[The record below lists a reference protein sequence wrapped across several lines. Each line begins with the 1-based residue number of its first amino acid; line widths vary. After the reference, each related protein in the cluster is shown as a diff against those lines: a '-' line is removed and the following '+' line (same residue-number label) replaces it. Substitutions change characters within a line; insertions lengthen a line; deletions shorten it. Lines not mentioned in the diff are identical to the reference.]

1 MGMGRATQVANRL
14 PPAPAALL
22 LPDSNPCLQTA
33 SEAAPPPPR
42 PFCSYFGWKIISNKM
57 KNSPNV
63 NERFSIVQEV
73 LPAMKLVK

>member
-1 MGMGRATQVANRL
+1 M
-14 PPAPAALL
+14 PAAV
-22 LPDSNPCLQTA
+22 PATSGQQR
-33 SEAAPPPPR
+33 SPPR
-42 PFCSYFGWKIISNKM
+42 PHPRLCSYFGWKIISNKV